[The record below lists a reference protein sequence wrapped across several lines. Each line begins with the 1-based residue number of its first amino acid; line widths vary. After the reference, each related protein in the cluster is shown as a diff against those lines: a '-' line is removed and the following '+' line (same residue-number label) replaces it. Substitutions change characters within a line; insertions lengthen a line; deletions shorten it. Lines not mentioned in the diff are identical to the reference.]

1 MRFLLLNIGN
11 THTQWV
17 EADRN
22 GIFEKY
28 SNTPI
33 STAAWQS
40 DISLLPKIAD
50 NCRVWAACVV
60 PAARKKLEE
69 ASIYADLHW
78 VDTKSAGV
86 AGLDFSQVD
95 GSTLGADR
103 IANAAA
109 LLKNGKLP
117 ASNFDCG
124 TAITLE
130 TVLDNG
136 VFAGGAIMPGRKL
149 MRMALANGT
158 AALPE
163 IPLDTPLP
171 EKLGQNTLN
180 AMALGI
186 DLGAV
191 GMVRELM
198 ARSEAL
204 GVKYMVAS
212 GGDAGF
218 FCRHIPRLEAAG
230 KLFTLQGIHYIALK
244 HLEKE

>member
-1 MRFLLLNIGN
+1 MNFFLLLNIGN

-17 EADRN
+17 FADRSGN
-22 GIFEKY
+22 MHLPVK
-28 SNTPI
+28 TV
-33 STAAWQS
+33 STSAWQT
-40 DISLLPKIAD
+40 DLSLLPPVEGD
-50 NCRVWAACVV
+50 CRVWAASVV
-60 PAARKKLEE
+60 PSAADRLQTAGLYKNLQ
-69 ASIYADLHW
+69 W
-78 VDTKSAGV
+78 VNVSAGEV
-86 AGLDFSQVD
+86 AGLDFSQMD
-95 GSTLGADR
+95 SSTLGADR

-109 LLKNGKLP
+109 LAAGGKLP

-130 TVLDNG
+130 TVLENN

-149 MRMALANGT
+149 MRAALASGT

-163 IPLDTPLP
+163 LPLDLPLP
-171 EKLGQNTLN
+171 EELGKNTKA
-180 AMALGI
+180 AMTLGI

-198 ARSEAL
+198 ARSESL

-212 GGDAGF
+212 GGDAEF
-218 FCRHIPRLEAAG
+218 FCRHIPELEAAG
-230 KLFTLQGIHYIALK
+230 NLFTLRGIYYIAAK